1 MIHAKM
7 ETILKI
13 IMDAVMTE
21 TDPGLIEMEVAYQLA
36 EIDQPEDGE
45 EAEF

>member
-7 ETILKI
+7 ETILK
-13 IMDAVMTE
+13 
-21 TDPGLIEMEVAYQLA
+21 MEVAYQLA
-36 EIDQPEDGE
+36 EIDQPEDE

>member
-13 IMDAVMTE
+13 VMDAVMIE
-21 TDPGLIEMEVAYQLA
+21 TDPSLIEMEVAYQLA
-36 EIDQPEDGE
+36 EIDQPEEGE